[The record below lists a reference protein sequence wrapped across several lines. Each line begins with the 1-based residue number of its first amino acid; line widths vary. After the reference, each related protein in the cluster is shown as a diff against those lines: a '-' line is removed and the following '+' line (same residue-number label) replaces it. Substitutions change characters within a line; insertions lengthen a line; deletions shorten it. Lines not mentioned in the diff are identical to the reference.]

1 MSIRISSSGG
11 GAPQYTPNQIAAML
25 ANPQYRG
32 QAEQFLR
39 EQFGQVA
46 LTNPTQRGVNPRSDD
61 NGAQWFDA
69 YTTDYTAP
77 TLAAWQQA
85 GDWNAGREGDY
96 RGMAITPGLVAN
108 RNQYFQQGDEFNPGG
123 LTGPGGYSADLTPD
137 FRDER
142 GYGRYIGV
150 YDDQGNLTDLQF
162 QKRNLSGGWLS
173 ENMGTWGPLL
183 VGGAAALGGGLFAGA
198 GGGAAGGAAAPIS
211 ASTPSWVAGMP
222 TAAGAGLETGL
233 AGVGSTWAGGAA
245 GGAAAAGGGGLFG
258 QLGSSL
264 SKLGSVFGGG
274 NMGWF
279 DTALQLGG
287 AFLNKRSADR
297 SADRLMGLSAEQ
309 EAQRRNAYENYAS
322 DLSGLARNYQFRPV
336 TSRTPLGTAGINAQ
350 GEAYATLS
358 PELQRQ
364 SSQFGT
370 LGNAEFSQLMG
381 LDRAGMAADRLA
393 QLRELQA
400 PGDIAAENAMVSR
413 LQRMGMLGAGGA
425 SGSNPW
431 VKALTESRA
440 TRDLQSAYDVT
451 DWVERNIQQRMA
463 NMQGLYGSQQGVMDL
478 GIRNLGVAGDWT
490 TRMADLTGRNFDM
503 QDAILRAR
511 LTGNLPSDAFYG
523 AQAQAEAARLQGSQ
537 GLISGVLS
545 AGTGLFNNSRQ
556 APAPISV
563 STPSYVGPSSGGYFG
578 AYTTPVSMPSIERK
592 PLY

>member
-1 MSIRISSSGG
+1 MSIRMSSPGG
-11 GAPQYTPNQIAAML
+11 GAPAPQYTPNQIAAML
-25 ANPQYRG
+25 ANPQYRA

-39 EQFGQVA
+39 GQFGRITPQA
-46 LTNPTQRGVNPRSDD
+46 SGRTYTLRGMTSSDD
-61 NGAQWFDA
+61 NGTLINQTPY
-69 YTTDYTAP
+69 YTDPGISSWYK
-77 TLAAWQQA
+77 A
-85 GDWNAGREGDY
+85 GDWTAGREGRFAGTQAPTGDF
-96 RGMAITPGLVAN
+96 MAIMSG
-108 RNQYFQQGDEFNPGG
+108 QGDEFSPGFQT
-123 LTGPGGYSADLTPD
+123 LGYTVDMTPD

-142 GYGRYIGV
+142 GYGRYVGN
-150 YDDQGNLTDLQF
+150 YDAQGNLTGITF
-162 QKRNLSGGWLS
+162 QRRNLSQGWIGD
-173 ENMGTWGPLL
+173 NMGTWGPLL

-198 GGGAAGGAAAPIS
+198 GGGAAAPIS

-222 TAAGAGLETGL
+222 TAAGAGLEAGL

-245 GGAAAAGGGGLFG
+245 GSAAAAGGGGLFG

-264 SKLGSVFGGG
+264 SKLGSAFGGG

-297 SADRLMGLSAEQ
+297 SAGRLMGLSAEQ

-322 DLSGLARNYQFRPV
+322 GLSGLARNYQFRPV

-370 LGNAEFSQLMG
+370 LGNAEFNQLMG
-381 LDRAGMAADRLA
+381 LDRGGMAADRLA

-400 PGDIAAENAMVSR
+400 PGDLAAENAMVSR

-490 TRMADLTGRNFDM
+490 SRMADLTGRNFDM

-537 GLISGVLS
+537 GLIRGVLS
-545 AGTGLFNNSRQ
+545 AGTGLFSNSRQ

-578 AYTTPVSMPSIERK
+578 AYTTPVSMPSVERK

>member
-1 MSIRISSSGG
+1 M
-11 GAPQYTPNQIAAML
+11 QYTDINLMPAWMR
-25 ANPQYRG
+25 QYVQPYTSGIGPVTRPADPYSG
-32 QAEQFLR
+32 NMADTVSHNGLDLR
-39 EQFGQVA
+39 YQ
-46 LTNPTQRGVNPRSDD
+46 LTNPHAGPEEGGSGGYYFGGLSGMMVNPDTGKQ
-61 NGAQWFDA
+61 GA
-69 YTTDYTAP
+69 
-77 TLAAWQQA
+77 
-85 GDWNAGREGDY
+85 
-96 RGMAITPGLVAN
+96 V
-108 RNQYFQQGDEFNPGG
+108 
-123 LTGPGGYSADLTPD
+123 
-137 FRDER
+137 R
-142 GYGRYIGV
+142 GYFG
-150 YDDQGNLTDLQF
+150 DDGSF
-162 QKRNLSGGWLS
+162 QKAEWWEPKTTWIDKVLSA
-173 ENMGTWGPLL
+173 GPAL
-183 VGGAAALGGGLFAGA
+183 VLGAATLGAGGFLGGGI
-198 GGGAAGGAAAPIS
+198 GGGS
-211 ASTPSWVAGMP
+211 SLE
-222 TAAGAGLETGL
+222 AGL
-233 AGVGSTWAGGAA
+233 ANVGSSWAGGT
-245 GGAAAAGGGGLFG
+245 AAATGGGGLFG
-258 QLGSSL
+258 QLGSGL
-264 SKLGSVFGGG
+264 SKLGSAFGGG
-274 NMGWF
+274 NMGLF

-309 EAQRRNAYENYAS
+309 EAQRRAAYGDYAS
-322 DLSGLARNYQFRPV
+322 GLSGLARNYQFRPV

-350 GEAYATLS
+350 GEAFATLS

-370 LGNAEFSQLMG
+370 LGNAEFNQLMG

-393 QLRELQA
+393 KLRELQA

-523 AQAQAEAARLQGSQ
+523 AQAQSEAARLQGSQ
-537 GLISGVLS
+537 GLIRGVLS
-545 AGTGLFNNSRQ
+545 AGTGLFSNSVPQQ

-578 AYTTPVSMPSIERK
+578 AYTTPVSMPSVERK